1 VPGRRDGWT
10 RATTNVGKRLE
21 YLHGATTRIG
31 GGLELEQVV
40 TALCDTAVPEI
51 ADLAAAYLYESVLAE
66 GELPGAPVPTGTVLR
81 RAALAGRGAHGAGD
95 RARDDPAGDDRA
107 ADDHAVD
114 GGDASAVLAGKVAA
128 GELTG
133 PFATA
138 LAQGRPAVWTG
149 GEHGYGQVECVLSAA
164 WLGSMLVVPLRLDRL
179 LLGFGVLL
187 RTPERDGFD
196 EVDLVTATLMADQ
209 AALGVHKAIL
219 YQREARI
226 ADELQRSMLPKRPPL
241 LPGIDI
247 AYRYL
252 PGNPAAQVG
261 GDWFDAIPLAGS
273 RVALVVGDVMGH
285 GVRSAAAM
293 GQLRI
298 AARTLATLDPPPDQV
313 LRQLDQ
319 LFNDMAEQLDEHH
332 LATCV
337 YCVYDPVARRC
348 AIANAGHVPP
358 LLIFP
363 DGDAELLRLPS
374 GAPVGVGGVAFQTVE
389 FDVPDGT
396 LIVLCTDGLVESP
409 TRDLSDGLATLRDS
423 VRAAVAGHRRRAAIA
438 GRPRPAT
445 APLDDLC
452 ERVLRDLDIGER
464 LDDVALLVARFR
476 GIPSENVGNWILRP
490 HPRTPSRA
498 RRLVAA
504 TLAGWGLTAQVPTME
519 LLVTELVTNAIRYA
533 ARPITVRLLRTETA
547 LLCEV
552 SDDDHNLPVLCE
564 PSGRD
569 ESGRGVYL
577 VSRLARRWGTSL
589 TATGKSVWCE
599 VALP

>member
-1 VPGRRDGWT
+1 MPGRSDGWT
-10 RATTNVGKRLE
+10 RATTDVGKHLE

-31 GGLELEQVV
+31 GGLEPEQVV

-66 GELPGAPVPTGTVLR
+66 GELPGAPAPGGTVLR
-81 RAALAGRGAHGAGD
+81 RAALAG
-95 RARDDPAGDDRA
+95 
-107 ADDHAVD
+107 
-114 GGDASAVLAGKVAA
+114 GGDGSGAALASEVAA
-128 GELTG
+128 AELTG
-133 PFATA
+133 PFTTA
-138 LAQGRPAVWTG
+138 LAQGRPAAWTG
-149 GEHGYGQVECVLSAA
+149 GEDPNAQVACVLKAA
-164 WLGSMLVVPLRLDRL
+164 WPGSLLVVPLRLDRL
-179 LLGFGVLL
+179 VLGFGVLL
-187 RTPERDGFD
+187 RTPGHEGFD

-209 AALGVHKAIL
+209 AALGVHKALL
-219 YQREARI
+219 YRREARI
-226 ADELQRSMLPKRPPL
+226 ADELQRSMLPKRPPR

-319 LFNDMAEQLDEHH
+319 LFNDMAEQLDEHQ
-332 LATCV
+332 LATCI

-358 LLIFP
+358 VLIFP
-363 DGDAELLRLPS
+363 DGGAELIRLPS

-389 FDVPDGT
+389 MEMPDGAV
-396 LIVLCTDGLVESP
+396 LALCTDGLVESP
-409 TRDLSDGLATLRDS
+409 TRDLSDGLATLCDS
-423 VRAAVAGHRRRAAIA
+423 VRAAVAAHRGRATVA
-438 GRPRPAT
+438 GRSGPAA

-452 ERVLRDLDIGER
+452 DRVLRDLDIGER
-464 LDDVALLVARFR
+464 VDDVALLVARFR
-476 GIPSENVGNWILRP
+476 GIPSENVASWILRP
-490 HPRTPSRA
+490 HARTPGRV
-498 RRLVAA
+498 RRLVAT
-504 TLAGWGLTAQVPTME
+504 TLAGWGLTAHVATME

-533 ARPITVRLLRTETA
+533 TRPITVRLLRTETA

-552 SDDDHNLPVLCE
+552 SDDDHNLPVLCD